1 MRSTLPLIA
10 LAFAAACSPA
20 EEAAETEPSNIADVE
35 TSPLVTQGRAIAE
48 ANCAECHALDA
59 SSDSPHD
66 QAPAFRTLSE
76 NYPVSALGESLAE
89 GIVVGHPDMPE
100 YSFDPAEVDAL
111 IAFIESVQPGDQ
123 N

>member
-1 MRSTLPLIA
+1 MRCTLPLIA
-10 LAFAAACSPA
+10 LAFAAACSPG
-20 EEAAETEPSNIADVE
+20 ESSDTEPSNIADVE
-35 TSPLVTQGRAIAE
+35 ESPLITQGRAIAE

-59 SSDSPHD
+59 DSESPHED
-66 QAPAFRTLSE
+66 APAFRTLSE

-100 YSFDPAEVDAL
+100 YSFEPAEVDAL
-111 IAFIESVQPGDQ
+111 LAFIESVQPGSQ